1 MTMAPTNAGNGWLGR
16 WVDTSLRIP
25 GDLDPERI
33 SAEEIERLLTDLAIV
48 LYASQI
54 PRRLGGDALSEELA
68 EDKRR
73 CRRVGWALRQS
84 LRQWTPNVELPNPVP
99 EYLRQAGAQLEWTV
113 YGEQH
118 SAVLTERTKRAA
130 TWAALNGEKKWGATI
145 VTCLENERRWVIHA
159 LR

>member
-1 MTMAPTNAGNGWLGR
+1 MSVAPTISQTGWLGR

-25 GDLDPERI
+25 ADLDGERI
-33 SAEEIERLLTDLAIV
+33 SAEEIERLLTDLSIV

-54 PRRLGGDALSEELA
+54 PRRLGGDALSDELA

-73 CRRVGWALRQS
+73 CRRVSWALRQS
-84 LRQWTPNVELPNPVP
+84 LRQWTPKVELPNPVP
-99 EYLRQAGAQLEWTV
+99 EGLRQAGAQLEWTV
-113 YGEQH
+113 YREQH
-118 SAVLTERTKRAA
+118 DAILTERTKRAA

-145 VTCLENERRWVIHA
+145 VTCLENERRWITHA